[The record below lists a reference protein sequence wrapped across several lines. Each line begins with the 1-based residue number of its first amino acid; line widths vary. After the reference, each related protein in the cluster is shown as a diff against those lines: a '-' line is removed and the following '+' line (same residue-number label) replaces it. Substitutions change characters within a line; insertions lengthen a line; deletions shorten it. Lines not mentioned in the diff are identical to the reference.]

1 MTCWR
6 CLVTNTKNAI
16 EVSNLTRKFG
26 ELVAV
31 DHVSFR
37 VQKGELFGFLGPNA
51 AGKTTTIR
59 MLTGVIKP
67 DEGTASI
74 FGYDILREGLKTRQ
88 LMGIVPE
95 MANAYVDLSAWNN
108 LILIG
113 ELYGVPRGLRQERA
127 TKLLKEFGLYERR
140 NHLVKGYSRGMK
152 QKLLFCMALINEPQ
166 ILFLDEPTS
175 GLDVESQRL
184 IKDMIRDFNKNGTT
198 VFLTTHNME
207 EASQLCDRIAIINH
221 GKIAAIDSPEKLR
234 LRSSG
239 LQSIEVSFDKTVS
252 VEDLLK
258 VQDVKEARKTGDKVR
273 LYVDEPSIVLDNLID
288 FARSERLKIISLN
301 TLAPTLEDVFL
312 KLVKES

>member
-1 MTCWR
+1 
-6 CLVTNTKNAI
+6 
-16 EVSNLTRKFG
+16 
-26 ELVAV
+26 VAV
-31 DHVSFR
+31 DHISFK
-37 VQKGELFGFLGPNA
+37 VKKGEIFGFLGPNA

-74 FGYDILREGLKTRQ
+74 LSYDILRESLKARQ

-108 LILIG
+108 LMLIG
-113 ELYGVPRGLRQERA
+113 ELYGVPKKRRRKRA
-127 TKLLKEFGLYERR
+127 SELLKEFGLYERR
-140 NHLVKGYSRGMK
+140 NHLVRGFSRGMK
-152 QKLLFCMALINEPQ
+152 QKLLLCMALINEPQ

-184 IKDMIRDFNKNGTT
+184 IKDMIRGFNKNGTT

-207 EASQLCDRIAIINH
+207 EANQLCDRIAIINH
-221 GKIAAIDSPEKLR
+221 GKIAAIDSPERLR
-234 LRSSG
+234 MRSSG
-239 LQSIEVSFDKTVS
+239 LQLIEISFNKAVS
-252 VEDLLK
+252 VEDLSK
-258 VQDVKEARKTGDKVR
+258 VEGVNETKKIGDKIR
-273 LYVDEPSIVLDNLID
+273 LYVDEPSVVINKLVD
-288 FARSERLKIISLN
+288 FAYSKRLKIISLN

>member
-1 MTCWR
+1 MN
-6 CLVTNTKNAI
+6 TNSAVA
-16 EVSNLTRKFG
+16 VSNLTKSFD

-31 DHVSFR
+31 HNISFQ
-37 VQKGELFGFLGPNA
+37 VKKGELFGFLGPNA

-74 FGYDILREGLKTRQ
+74 FGYDILREGLKTKQ

-108 LILIG
+108 IMLIG
-113 ELYGVPRGLRQERA
+113 ELYGVPKKERQERA
-127 TKLLKEFGLYERR
+127 KKFLKEFGLYERR
-140 NHLVKGYSRGMK
+140 NHLVKGFSKGMK
-152 QKLLFCMALINEPQ
+152 QKLLLCMALINEPQ

-184 IKDMIRDFNKNGTT
+184 IKDMIREFNKSGTT

-207 EASQLCDRIAIINH
+207 EANQLCDRVAIINH
-221 GKIAAIDSPEKLR
+221 GRIAAIDSPEKLR
-234 LRSSG
+234 MRSSG
-239 LQSIEVSFDKTVS
+239 LQSIDVSFDKTIGTN
-252 VEDLLK
+252 DLSK
-258 VQDVKEARKTGDKVR
+258 IQGVREVKKMGDKMR
-273 LYVDEPSIVLDNLID
+273 LSVDEMSIVLDRLVD
-288 FARSERLKIISLN
+288 FARSKKLRIIALN

-312 KLVKES
+312 KLVKESEEGDTF

>member
-1 MTCWR
+1 
-6 CLVTNTKNAI
+6 
-16 EVSNLTRKFG
+16 
-26 ELVAV
+26 VAV
-31 DHVSFR
+31 DHIIFQVK
-37 VQKGELFGFLGPNA
+37 KGELFGFLGPNA

-74 FGYDILREGLKTRQ
+74 FDYDILREGLKTKQ

-108 LILIG
+108 LMLIG
-113 ELYGVPRGLRQERA
+113 ELYGVPKNRRQEITGR
-127 TKLLKEFGLYERR
+127 LLKDFGLYERR
-140 NHLVKGYSRGMK
+140 NHLVKGFSRGMK
-152 QKLLFCMALINEPQ
+152 QKLLLSMALINEPQ

-184 IKDMIRDFNKNGTT
+184 IRDMIREFNRGGTT

-207 EASQLCDRIAIINH
+207 EANQLCDRIAIINH
-221 GKIAAIDSPEKLR
+221 GKIAAIDSPERLR

-239 LQSIEVSFDKTVS
+239 LQSIEVSFDKAINI
-252 VEDLLK
+252 EDLSQ
-258 VQDVKEARKTGDKVR
+258 VRGVKEAKKTGDKIR
-273 LYVDEPSIVLDNLID
+273 LYVDEPSVVIDKLVD
-288 FARSERLKIISLN
+288 FAHSKRLKILSLN

-312 KLVKES
+312 KLVRES

>member
-1 MTCWR
+1 M
-6 CLVTNTKNAI
+6 NTENAV
-16 EVSNLTRKFG
+16 EVSNLTKHFG

-31 DHVSFR
+31 DHISFQ
-37 VQKGELFGFLGPNA
+37 VKKGELFGFLGPNA

-74 FGYDILREGLKTRQ
+74 LSYDILREGLKTRQ

-113 ELYGVPRGLRQERA
+113 ELYGVPKKRRQKRA
-127 TKLLKEFGLYERR
+127 SKLLKEFGLYERR
-140 NHLVKGYSRGMK
+140 NHLVKGFSRGMK
-152 QKLLFCMALINEPQ
+152 QKLLLCMALINEPQ

-184 IKDMIRDFNKNGTT
+184 IKDLIREFNKDDTT

-207 EASQLCDRIAIINH
+207 EANQLCDRIAIINN
-221 GKIAAIDSPEKLR
+221 GKIAAIDSPERLR

-239 LQSIEVSFDKTVS
+239 LQSIEVSFDRAVS
-252 VEDLLK
+252 VDELSK
-258 VQDVKEARKTGDKVR
+258 FQGVKEAKKTGDKMK
-273 LYVDEPSIVLDNLID
+273 LYVDEPSVVLDKLVN
-288 FARSERLKIISLN
+288 FARSKRLKIISLN